1 MALAKDTLGNYEG
14 TRSVVNLPER
24 VEVLGAPVDP
34 WTMEQTVAATDALI
48 KQGGFAHLIGV
59 NADKLLQMRDDPEM
73 DSCVRRCEIVNADGA
88 SMVMASKKL
97 GIDLPERVAGI
108 DLMWEL
114 CGLAEREGHKVYLL
128 GAKAEVVAKTAEVLV
143 ERYPGMTIVGYR
155 DGYFSDGDF
164 DDVVAEVE
172 QNKPDIVFVGITSPK
187 KERLI
192 ERFRELG
199 AKGAFVG
206 VGGSFDVVS
215 GNIPRAPMWMQRVN
229 LEWLFRMMQEPKRLA
244 KRYLVGN
251 TRFYLLLRKELKRS
265 KTNV

>member
-1 MALAKDTLGNYEG
+1 MALTKDTLGYYEG

-34 WTMEQTVAATDALI
+34 WTMEQTVSATDALI
-48 KQGGFAHLIGV
+48 KQGCFAHLIGV

-97 GIDLPERVAGI
+97 GIDLPGRVAGI

-128 GAKAEVVAKTAEVLV
+128 GAKADVVAKTAEVLV
-143 ERYPGMTIVGYR
+143 ERYPGMTIAGYR
-155 DGYFSDGDF
+155 DGYFSDVDF

-172 QNKPDIVFVGITSPK
+172 QKKPDIVFVGITSPK

-215 GNIPRAPMWMQRVN
+215 GNIPRAPMWMRRVN

-251 TRFYLLLRKELKRS
+251 IRFYLLLRKELKRS
-265 KTNV
+265 KANV

>member
-1 MALAKDTLGNYEG
+1 MAHSKDTQDKYVDACFN
-14 TRSVVNLPER
+14 TVLPKR

-34 WTMEQTVAATDALI
+34 WTMKQTVEATDALI
-48 KQGGFAHLIGV
+48 KEGGFAHLIGV

-73 DSCVRRCEIVNADGA
+73 DACVRRCEIVNADGA
-88 SMVMASKKL
+88 SMVMAAKKL
-97 GIDLPERVAGI
+97 GVNLPGRVAGI

-114 CGLAEREGHKVYLL
+114 CGLAEREGHRVYLL
-128 GAKAEVVAKTAEVLV
+128 GAKAEVVAKTAEVLT
-143 ERYPGMTIVGYR
+143 ERYPGMTVAGYR
-155 DGYFSDGDF
+155 DGYFGDDEF

-172 QNKPDIVFVGITSPK
+172 QAEPDIVFVGITSPK

-215 GNIPRAPMWMQRVN
+215 GNIPRAPMWMQRAN
-229 LEWLFRMMQEPKRLA
+229 LEWLFRMVQEPKRLVR
-244 KRYLVGN
+244 RYVVGN
-251 TRFYLLLRKELKRS
+251 TRFYMLLHKEAKRS
-265 KTNV
+265 KANG

>member
-1 MALAKDTLGNYEG
+1 MAHSKDTQDKYGDARFN
-14 TRSVVNLPER
+14 TVLPKR

-34 WTMEQTVAATDALI
+34 WTMKQTVEATDALI
-48 KQGGFAHLIGV
+48 KEGGFAHLIGV

-73 DSCVRRCEIVNADGA
+73 DACVRRCEIVNADGA
-88 SMVMASKKL
+88 SMVMAAKKL
-97 GIDLPERVAGI
+97 GVNLPGRVAGI

-114 CGLAEREGHKVYLL
+114 CGLAEREGHRVYLL
-128 GAKAEVVAKTAEVLV
+128 GAKAEVVAKTAEVLT
-143 ERYPGMTIVGYR
+143 ERYPGMTVAGYR
-155 DGYFSDGDF
+155 DGYFGDDEF

-172 QNKPDIVFVGITSPK
+172 QAEPDIVFVGITSPK

-215 GNIPRAPMWMQRVN
+215 GNIPRAPMWMQRAN
-229 LEWLFRMMQEPKRLA
+229 LEWLFRMVQEPKRLVR
-244 KRYLVGN
+244 RYVVGN
-251 TRFYLLLRKELKRS
+251 TRFYMFLRKEAKRS
-265 KTNV
+265 KANG

>member
-34 WTMEQTVAATDALI
+34 WTMEQTVAATDSLI
-48 KQGGFAHLIGV
+48 KQGCFAHLIGV
-59 NADKLLQMRDDPEM
+59 NADKLLQMLDDPAM
-73 DSCVRRCEIVNADGA
+73 DACVRRCEIVNADGA
-88 SMVMASKKL
+88 SMVMAAKKL
-97 GIDLPERVAGI
+97 GVDLPGRVAGI

-114 CGLAEREGHKVYLL
+114 CGLAERKGYRVYLL
-128 GAKAEVVAKTAEVLV
+128 GAKAEVVEKTAEVLT
-143 ERYPGMTIVGYR
+143 ERYPRMAVAGFR
-155 DGYFSDGDF
+155 DGYFGDDEF

-172 QNKPDIVFVGITSPK
+172 LTKPDIVFVGITSPK

-199 AKGAFVG
+199 AKGAYVG

-215 GNIPRAPMWMQRVN
+215 GNIPRAPMWMQRAN
-229 LEWLFRMMQEPKRLA
+229 LEWLFRMMQEPKRLVR
-244 KRYLVGN
+244 RYVVGN
-251 TRFYLLLRKELKRS
+251 TRFYMLLRKEAKRS
-265 KTNV
+265 KANG